1 METQAATKP
10 GTRAKVASRSALP
23 LDSGAGTEF
32 NAERVTPMGG
42 NGRAQRHNLLGKI
55 FRIWLPSGENAK

>member
-1 METQAATKP
+1 
-10 GTRAKVASRSALP
+10 VASRSALP